1 MLKKLFSIC
10 LCVLVAVLSLSPQAT
25 YAGNLVTNA
34 KIIRLASSSN
44 GSSDD
49 FFIEVEGG
57 SGPCANGTIIFPR
70 SLSPSDGFFNRMFA
84 IALTA
89 YTTQSVNVRAFTPA
103 GTGCG
108 TASFIEISE

>member
-1 MLKKLFSIC
+1 MLEKVFSIC
-10 LCVLVAVLSLSPQAT
+10 LCALAAILLLIPPST
-25 YAGNLVTNA
+25 YAENLVTNA
-34 KIIRLASSSN
+34 KITRLASSSN
-44 GSSDD
+44 GTSDD

-89 YTTQSVNVRAFTPA
+89 YTTQSVKVRAFTPV
-103 GTGCG
+103 GSDCS
-108 TASFIEISE
+108 TASFIEIRE

>member
-1 MLKKLFSIC
+1 MVKKMLSIS
-10 LCVLVAVLSLSPQAT
+10 LCVLVAVLLLNPHAT
-25 YAGNLVTNA
+25 HAGELVTNA

-44 GSSDD
+44 GVSDD

-57 SGPCANGTIIFPR
+57 VGPCANGPIVFPR

-89 YTTQSVNVRAFTPA
+89 YTTQSLKVRAYTPVGNDCSA
-103 GTGCG
+103 
-108 TASFIEISE
+108 ARFIEIRE